1 MNTALLL
8 IDFQND
14 YLPGRK
20 MEMVERGPT
29 VIFNRQVERD
39 DTLTRYIL
47 LSKRFVW

>member
-8 IDFQND
+8 IDIQND

-20 MEMVERGPT
+20 MELVERGPT
-29 VIFNRQVERD
+29 VTFNRQVEKD

-47 LSKRFVW
+47 LSIRFAW